1 VAEVALNDEQQDVV
15 RRYVAVWRRWRQGI
29 RGFADLEDHMEQRHE
44 VLVDGIAVDNRPGR
58 PVIAGDAKD
67 GKFHAAIF
75 GNDDGAIPDMTA
87 EELAQAR
94 RYILHGQG
102 GVPVRKWRELKLV
115 PRTRITDRHDE
126 PPPPTLPPAA

>member
-1 VAEVALNDEQQDVV
+1 LV

-29 RGFADLEDHMEQRHE
+29 RGFANLEDHMTKRYE
-44 VLVDGIAVDNRPGR
+44 VLVDGIAVDNRPGH

-67 GKFHAAIF
+67 GAFHAAIF

-87 EELAQAR
+87 DELKQAR

-102 GVPVRKWRELKLV
+102 GMPVRRWRELKLV
-115 PRTRITDRHDE
+115 PPVRITDRHDE
-126 PPPPTLPPAA
+126 PPPTLPPAA

>member
-1 VAEVALNDEQQDVV
+1 MAEVALNDEQQDVV

-29 RGFADLEDHMEQRHE
+29 RGFADLEDHMTRRYE

-67 GKFHAAIF
+67 KEFHTAIF

-87 EELAQAR
+87 DEVKQAR
-94 RYILHGQG
+94 RYIIHGAG
-102 GVPVRKWRELKLV
+102 AVPVRKWRELKLV
-115 PRTRITDRHDE
+115 PPVRIRDRRDE
-126 PPPPTLPPAA
+126 PPPTLPPAA

>member
-1 VAEVALNDEQQDVV
+1 MAEVALNDEQQDVV

-67 GKFHAAIF
+67 SKFHAAIF

-87 EELAQAR
+87 DELAQAR
-94 RYILHGQG
+94 RYILHGLG

-115 PRTRITDRHDE
+115 PRTRITDRRDE
-126 PPPPTLPPAA
+126 PPPTLPPAA

>member
-1 VAEVALNDEQQDVV
+1 MAEVALNDEQQDVV

-67 GKFHAAIF
+67 GKLHAAIF

-87 EELAQAR
+87 DELAQAR

-126 PPPPTLPPAA
+126 PPPTLPPAA

>member
-1 VAEVALNDEQQDVV
+1 MAEIALNDEQQDLV

-29 RGFADLEDHMEQRHE
+29 RGFADLEDHMARRYE

-58 PVIAGDAKD
+58 PVIASDAKD

-87 EELAQAR
+87 DELAQAR

-126 PPPPTLPPAA
+126 PPPTLPPAA

>member
-1 VAEVALNDEQQDVV
+1 MAEVALNDEQQDVV

-58 PVIAGDAKD
+58 PVIARDAKD

-87 EELAQAR
+87 DELAQAR

-126 PPPPTLPPAA
+126 PPPTLPPAA